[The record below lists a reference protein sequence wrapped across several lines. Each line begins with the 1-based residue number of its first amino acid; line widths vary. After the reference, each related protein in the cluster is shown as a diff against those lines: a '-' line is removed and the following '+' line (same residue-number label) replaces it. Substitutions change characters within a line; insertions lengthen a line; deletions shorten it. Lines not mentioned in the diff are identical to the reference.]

1 MSGGGDELAEA
12 MIPVAARL
20 VVAVH
25 GEGGRDDVAALWAEL
40 TPQEHVALAVVLAA
54 MVNPDR
60 SLGAA
65 LGWITWDEKGDPLSP
80 GLAETRTI
88 RDVAVES
95 EVVEDEDEF
104 VDPVVIDRALSGGRV
119 EATAVERRAVF
130 EAAVERGVAPVVV
143 AAGLGIDLKLAQKSI
158 ERARARLTAAEAAS
172 PTQPSV
178 LTTLTRSSA

>member
-1 MSGGGDELAEA
+1 MPDGGDELAEA
-12 MIPVAARL
+12 MVPVAARL

-40 TPQEHVALAVVLAA
+40 TPHQQVALAVVLAA

-65 LGWITWDEKGDPLSP
+65 LGWITWDAKGDPLSP

-88 RDVAVES
+88 RDVAGES
-95 EVVEDEDEF
+95 EVVHGAGEF
-104 VDPVVIDRALSGGRV
+104 VDPVVIRRALSGDRV
-119 EATAVERRAVF
+119 EATAAERRAVF
-130 EAAVERGVAPVVV
+130 EAAVEAGVAPMVV
-143 AAGLGIDLKLAQKSI
+143 AAGLGIDLKLAQKSV
-158 ERARARLTAAEAAS
+158 ERARARLAAARNAS
-172 PTQPSV
+172 PTRSSV